1 MLPMVKGAHSAEKQS
16 FWRRHKGLRV
26 AALSLAAAIALLAA
40 FLAATNAVVVGVASE
55 RIVPSDDAA
64 DSKADA
70 IVVLGA
76 LVYPDGTPSPI
87 LQDRLDNAIGLYK
100 AGAAPK
106 LIMSGDHGTTDYDEV
121 RGMKQY
127 AIDKGVPAD
136 DVFCDHAGFSTYE
149 TMYRAK
155 HVFGA
160 DRIIVSTQT
169 YHLYRALY
177 DALGMGLDA
186 TGVAS
191 DFRTFAQ
198 QPAWDAREALA
209 RTKDLFAVL
218 VQAPPT
224 FGGDPI
230 DLKQSGS
237 VTDD

>member
-26 AALSLAAAIALLAA
+26 AALSLAGAIALLAA

-70 IVVLGA
+70 
-76 LVYPDGTPSPI
+76 
-87 LQDRLDNAIGLYK
+87 
-100 AGAAPK
+100 
-106 LIMSGDHGTTDYDEV
+106 
-121 RGMKQY
+121 
-127 AIDKGVPAD
+127 
-136 DVFCDHAGFSTYE
+136 
-149 TMYRAK
+149 
-155 HVFGA
+155 
-160 DRIIVSTQT
+160 
-169 YHLYRALY
+169 
-177 DALGMGLDA
+177 LGMGIDA

-218 VQAPPT
+218 TQAPPT